1 MNANLIPGVAAGIAG
16 LIVFLILHHLWIA
29 PIWFILP
36 FGLVVAAVGG
46 AAVGWAYGELLP
58 NLPQRP
64 WTILAVTGLIAII
77 LLPSIILA
85 ELREP
90 LFDITVPGGRLRVS
104 TGRAAMVFVLELL
117 LTATLVGGAAGWLIG
132 RSGQAAIA
140 TAVAGF
146 IYALGPGHN
155 IPLVGG
161 TPGVGKELAIMTAVV
176 VVSALVM
183 VEVQAW
189 VAPTG
194 KIFIE

>member
-1 MNANLIPGVAAGIAG
+1 MNANLIAGVTAGMAG
-16 LIVFLILHHLWIA
+16 LFVFLILHHLWIA

-58 NLPQRP
+58 NLPPRP
-64 WTILAVTGLIAII
+64 WTILAVVGLIAVI

-90 LFDITVPGGRLRVS
+90 LFDITVAGGRLRVS

-117 LTATLVGGAAGWLIG
+117 LTATLVGGVAGWLIG
-132 RSGQAAIA
+132 RSGQAAMA

-161 TPGVGKELAIMTAVV
+161 TPGVAKELVIMTAVV

-189 VAPTG
+189 LAPTG

>member
-1 MNANLIPGVAAGIAG
+1 MAGVTAGIAG
-16 LIVFLILHHLWIA
+16 LFIFLILHHLWIV

-58 NLPQRP
+58 NLPPRP
-64 WTILAVTGLIAII
+64 WTILAVVGLITII

-90 LFDITVPGGRLRVS
+90 LFDITVAGGQLRVS
-104 TGRAAMVFVLELL
+104 TGRAAMVFFLELL

-132 RSGQAAIA
+132 RSGQAAVA

-161 TPGVGKELAIMTAVV
+161 TPGVAKELTIMAAVV
-176 VVSALVM
+176 IVSALVM

-189 VAPTG
+189 LASIG
-194 KIFIE
+194 

>member
-1 MNANLIPGVAAGIAG
+1 MNANLIAGVTAGIAG
-16 LIVFLILHHLWIA
+16 FFVFLILHHLLIA

-36 FGLVVAAVGG
+36 FEIVVAAVGG

-58 NLPQRP
+58 NLPSRP
-64 WTILAVTGLIAII
+64 WTTLAIIGLIAVI

-90 LFDITVPGGRLRVS
+90 LFDISVPGGRLQVS
-104 TGRAAMVFVLELL
+104 TGRAVVVFILELL
-117 LTATLVGGAAGWLIG
+117 LTATLVGGLVGWLIG
-132 RSGQAAIA
+132 HSGEAAIA

-161 TPGVGKELAIMTAVV
+161 TPGVPKELLIMTAVV
-176 VVSALVM
+176 VVAALVM

-189 VAPTG
+189 LAPT
-194 KIFIE
+194 

>member
-1 MNANLIPGVAAGIAG
+1 MNANLIAGVTAGIAG
-16 LIVFLILHHLWIA
+16 LFIFLILHHLWIA

-36 FGLVVAAVGG
+36 FGVVVAAVGG

-58 NLPQRP
+58 NLPPRP
-64 WTILAVTGLIAII
+64 WTILAIIVLIAVI

-90 LFDITVPGGRLRVS
+90 LFDISVPGGRLQVS
-104 TGRAAMVFVLELL
+104 TGRAVVVFVLELL
-117 LTATLVGGAAGWLIG
+117 LTATLVGGLSGWLIG
-132 RSGQAAIA
+132 RSGEAAIA

-146 IYALGPGHN
+146 IYALGPGHI

-161 TPGVGKELAIMTAVV
+161 TPGVPKELVIMTGVV

-189 VAPTG
+189 LAST
-194 KIFIE
+194 

>member
-132 RSGQAAIA
+132 LSGQAAIA